1 MFQKLGLKDIFTEIW
16 YRKFIIAGIAV
27 LAVLCAL
34 VNVFVFNKGEKK
46 TTEHGGT
53 NTVYT
58 KTILVNIEAKNVS
71 PYYDMLGQSQ
81 KLRNLYL
88 TTCKTEYFAQY
99 LQDNFSDNDNLG
111 DYLIAQKKESNI
123 DVPDENI
130 KTIADSMIF
139 EGPADS
145 SSIKFSFQCT
155 NSDIG
160 DEIIGLFI
168 PYMEEMEEKLGDSEF
183 VEIARSSYVKEDSSS
198 IQPISSASTAKS
210 IIKNVILFAVGFEFL
225 YLLIVLL
232 IVVLI
237 PKVHTVNDLKNY
249 FDAPVWEHK

>member
-27 LAVLCAL
+27 LAVLCAI
-34 VNVFVFNKGEKK
+34 VNVFVFNREEKK
-46 TTEHGGT
+46 TIEADGA

-58 KTILVNIEAKNVS
+58 KTILVNIEAKKVS

-99 LQDNFSDNDNLG
+99 LQDNFSDEDNLG
-111 DYLIAQKKESNI
+111 DYLIAQKNKSNV
-123 DVPDENI
+123 DVPDSNI

-139 EGPADS
+139 EGAADS
-145 SSIKFSFQCT
+145 SSIKLSFQCT
-155 NSDIG
+155 DSDIG

-168 PYMEEMEEKLGDSEF
+168 PYMEEMEEKLGESEF
-183 VEIARSSYVKEDSSS
+183 VEIARSSYVKEVSSL
-198 IQPISSASTAKS
+198 IQPISSTSIAKNL
-210 IIKNVILFAVGFEFL
+210 IKNLILFVVGFEFL
-225 YLLIVLL
+225 YLLVVLL
-232 IVVLI
+232 IVMLV